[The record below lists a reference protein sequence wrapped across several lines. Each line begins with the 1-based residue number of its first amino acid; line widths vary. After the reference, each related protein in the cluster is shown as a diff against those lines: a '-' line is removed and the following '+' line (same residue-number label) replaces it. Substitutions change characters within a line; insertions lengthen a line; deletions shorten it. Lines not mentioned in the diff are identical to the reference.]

1 MAGHKIAA
9 LKIVADRYIPGLSAA
24 FADAAELTLLEP
36 AAIDRASLHDADA
49 LLVRSVTRV
58 NAELLTGTP
67 VRFVGTATSGSD
79 HVDRDYLDAHDVG
92 FADAAGCNARPVAE
106 YVLSAL
112 CVLSEQRGCRLT
124 DLSVA
129 IIGCGHVGSQLHAL
143 LQALGVT
150 CLCNDPPLAEQ
161 AGTAAGYCD
170 LAMALTADVISLH
183 VPLTDHGPHAT
194 RHLLTSDRLAS
205 LRDDAIVINTARGEV
220 IDERALKAQL
230 HERPLLAVID
240 VWQHE
245 PAIDIG
251 LAAAVA
257 IATPHIAGYSL
268 DAKLRAS
275 ARLRQAFAEHF
286 DQTPGVAEAPPPALQ
301 TLPLDA
307 DDLDELVR
315 LAVLTSYD
323 VRADAVALQRLA
335 AIHGERSAYFSGL
348 RQDYAL
354 RREFSS
360 LQLRLSGGA
369 RDYAAPLRQLGFAVE
384 R

>member
-1 MAGHKIAA
+1 M
-9 LKIVADRYIPGLSAA
+9 KIVADQYIPGLPAA
-24 FADAAELTLLEP
+24 FADVAELTLLDP

-49 LLVRSVTRV
+49 LLVRTVTRV
-58 NAELLTGTP
+58 DAALLAGTP
-67 VRFVGTATSGSD
+67 VRFVGTATSGCD
-79 HVDRDYLDAHDVG
+79 HVDRDYLDAHDIG
-92 FADAAGCNARPVAE
+92 FADVAGCNARPVAE

-112 CVLSEQRGCRLT
+112 GVLSEQRGCRLA

-129 IIGCGHVGSQLHAL
+129 IIGCGHVGGQLRAF

-170 LAMALTADVISLH
+170 LATALTADVISLH
-183 VPLTDHGPHAT
+183 VPLTDEGPHAT
-194 RHLLTSDRLAS
+194 RHLLTSDRLAD
-205 LRDDAIVINTARGEV
+205 LRDGAIVINTARGEV

-230 HERPLLAVID
+230 HERRLTAAID
-240 VWQHE
+240 VWQNE

-251 LAAAVA
+251 LAADAA

-275 ARLRQAFAEHF
+275 NHLRQAFAEHF
-286 DQTPGVAEAPPPALQ
+286 GQAPGAAQPPPPALQ
-301 TLPLDA
+301 TLSLDA

-335 AIHGERSAYFSGL
+335 AIHGERSAYFAGL

-360 LQLRLSGGA
+360 LRLHLRGGA
-369 RDYAAPLRQLGFAVE
+369 RDHAATLRQLGFAVE
-384 R
+384 AN